1 MTSRILNATLAG
13 AAVIGLTAGP
23 MLMAPVASADSR
35 PVVGACRTI
44 TSTALMQDS
53 GEPLNL
59 TVKKTQ
65 GNKFSDLKE
74 GERPLGSI
82 EGIEFKLH
90 TVRGLDLTS
99 DAGLAAA
106 QKLTLEQ
113 ARANGTDFVAAQR
126 TDAEGVTTFTGLKPA
141 MYLVEEIAPADKSRN
156 YRTSDPFLVLLPTID
171 ADCQTRNGDTV
182 TVVKS
187 RVDQPTPPTM
197 PTPPTTPGTPG
208 TPGVPPGTPGVPPG
222 IPGVP
227 PGTPGEPRETPPE
240 SVPPTEETPVPPGD
254 EPGQPTAPTPD
265 DSPRGP
271 LASTGANVI
280 WALVVATALIAG
292 GFLLVRNRK
301 NEKTS

>member
-13 AAVIGLTAGP
+13 AAVLGLTVGP

-44 TSTALMQDS
+44 TSTSLMQDS

-65 GNKFSDLKE
+65 GNKFNDLKE
-74 GERPLGSI
+74 GELPLGSI
-82 EGIEFKLH
+82 EGIEFKLY

-113 ARANGTDFVAAQR
+113 ARKNGTDFVAAQR
-126 TDAEGVTTFTGLKPA
+126 TNAEGVTTFTGLKPA
-141 MYLVEEIAPADKSRN
+141 MYLVEEIAPADTSHN

-187 RVDQPTPPTM
+187 RVDQPTPPMT
-197 PTPPTTPGTPG
+197 PTPPTTPTTPD
-208 TPGVPPGTPGVPPG
+208 
-222 IPGVP
+222 
-227 PGTPGEPRETPPE
+227 TPGEPPETPPE
-240 SVPPTEETPVPPGD
+240 SVPPTEKTPVPPGD
-254 EPGQPTAPTPD
+254 QPGQPPAETPD
-265 DSPRGP
+265 GSNGP

-280 WALVVATALIAG
+280 WAVIVATALIAG

-301 NEKTS
+301 DEETA

>member
-1 MTSRILNATLAG
+1 MTSRIINAAITG
-13 AAVIGLTAGP
+13 VAVIGLTVGP
-23 MLMAPVASADSR
+23 LSMAAASADTR

-44 TSTALMQDS
+44 TSTSLMQDG

-74 GERPLGSI
+74 GELPLGSI

-99 DAGLAAA
+99 DSGLAAA

-113 ARANGTDFVAAQR
+113 ARKNGTDFVAAQR

-141 MYLVEEIAPADKSRN
+141 MYLVEEIAPADTSHN

-171 ADCQTRNGDTV
+171 ADCETRNGDTV

-187 RVDQPTPPTM
+187 RVEPSTPPTV
-197 PTPPTTPGTPG
+197 PSPPDTPGTPANP
-208 TPGVPPGTPGVPPG
+208 TT
-222 IPGVP
+222 
-227 PGTPGEPRETPPE
+227 TPPA
-240 SVPPTEETPVPPGD
+240 SPPQTAPPTDGSPVPPDDTGTPPTG
-254 EPGQPTAPTPD
+254 PG
-265 DSPRGP
+265 SPRVP
-271 LASTGANVI
+271 LASTGANVL
-280 WALVVATALIAG
+280 WALIAAGALIAG
-292 GFLLVRNRK
+292 GVLLVRNRRD
-301 NEKTS
+301 EESA

>member
-13 AAVIGLTAGP
+13 AAVLGLTAGP
-23 MLMAPVASADSR
+23 MLMVPVASADSR

-44 TSTALMQDS
+44 TSTSLMQDS
-53 GEPLNL
+53 GDPLNL

-65 GNKFSDLKE
+65 GNKFNDLKE
-74 GERPLGSI
+74 GELPLGSI
-82 EGIEFKLH
+82 EGIEFKLY

-113 ARANGTDFVAAQR
+113 ARKNGTDFVAAQR
-126 TDAEGVTTFTGLKPA
+126 TNAEGVTTFTGLKPA
-141 MYLVEEIAPADKSRN
+141 MYLVEEIAPTDTSHN

-187 RVDQPTPPTM
+187 RVDQPTPPT
-197 PTPPTTPGTPG
+197 TPTTPTTPD
-208 TPGVPPGTPGVPPG
+208 TPDVPP
-222 IPGVP
+222 
-227 PGTPGEPRETPPE
+227 ETPPE
-240 SVPPTEETPVPPGD
+240 SVPPTEETPVPPG
-254 EPGQPTAPTPD
+254 EPPASTPEGG
-265 DSPRGP
+265 SNGP

-280 WALVVATALIAG
+280 WVLAVASALIAG
-292 GFLLVRNRK
+292 GFLLVRKRK
-301 NEKTS
+301 DEETA

>member
-13 AAVIGLTAGP
+13 AAVLGLTAGP
-23 MLMAPVASADSR
+23 MLMVPVASADSR

-44 TSTALMQDS
+44 TSTSLMQDS

-65 GNKFSDLKE
+65 GNKFNDLKE
-74 GERPLGSI
+74 GELPLGSI
-82 EGIEFKLH
+82 EGIEFKLY

-113 ARANGTDFVAAQR
+113 ARKNGTDFVAAQR
-126 TDAEGVTTFTGLKPA
+126 TNAEGVTTFTGLKPA
-141 MYLVEEIAPADKSRN
+141 MYLVEEIAPADTSHN

-187 RVDQPTPPTM
+187 RVDQPTPPT
-197 PTPPTTPGTPG
+197 TPTTPTTPD
-208 TPGVPPGTPGVPPG
+208 TPDEPP
-222 IPGVP
+222 
-227 PGTPGEPRETPPE
+227 ETPPE
-240 SVPPTEETPVPPGD
+240 SVPPTEETPVPPG
-254 EPGQPTAPTPD
+254 EPPASTPEGG
-265 DSPRGP
+265 SNGP

-280 WALVVATALIAG
+280 WVLAVASALIAG
-292 GFLLVRNRK
+292 GLLLVRNRK
-301 NEKTS
+301 DEETA

>member
-13 AAVIGLTAGP
+13 AAVIGLTTGP
-23 MLMAPVASADSR
+23 MLIAPAASADSR

-44 TSTALMQDS
+44 TSTSLMQDS

-74 GERPLGSI
+74 GELPLGSI
-82 EGIEFKLH
+82 EGIEFKLY

-99 DAGLAAA
+99 DSGLATA

-113 ARANGTDFVAAQR
+113 ARKNGTDFVAAQR

-141 MYLVEEIAPADKSRN
+141 MYLVEEIAPADVSHN

-187 RVDQPTPPTM
+187 RVDQPTPPTSL
-197 PTPPTTPGTPG
+197 TPPTTPSTPD
-208 TPGVPPGTPGVPPG
+208 TPGVPP
-222 IPGVP
+222 
-227 PGTPGEPRETPPE
+227 ETSSE
-240 SVPPTEETPVPPGD
+240 SVPPTEQTPIPPGD
-254 EPGQPTAPTPD
+254 QPGQPPAETPEGGTN
-265 DSPRGP
+265 GP

-280 WALVVATALIAG
+280 WAVVVATALILG
-292 GFLLVRNRK
+292 GFLLVRSRK
-301 NEKTS
+301 DEETA

>member
-13 AAVIGLTAGP
+13 AAVIGLSAGP
-23 MLMAPVASADSR
+23 MLMAPAASADSR
-35 PVVGACRTI
+35 PVIGACRTI
-44 TSTALMQDS
+44 TSTSLMQDS

-65 GNKFSDLKE
+65 GNKFRDLKE
-74 GERPLGSI
+74 GELPLGSI
-82 EGIEFKLH
+82 EGIEFKLY

-99 DAGLAAA
+99 DSGLAAA

-113 ARANGTDFVAAQR
+113 ARKNGIDFVAAQR

-141 MYLVEEIAPADKSRN
+141 MYLVEEIAPADTSHN

-187 RVDQPTPPTM
+187 RVDQPTPPRT
-197 PTPPTTPGTPG
+197 PTPPTTPTTPD
-208 TPGVPPGTPGVPPG
+208 TPGVPP
-222 IPGVP
+222 
-227 PGTPGEPRETPPE
+227 ETPPE

-254 EPGQPTAPTPD
+254 QPGQPPAETPEGG
-265 DSPRGP
+265 SNGP

-280 WALVVATALIAG
+280 WAVIVAIALIAG

-301 NEKTS
+301 DEETA

>member
-1 MTSRILNATLAG
+1 MSSRFIHAMLAG
-13 AAVIGLTAGP
+13 GAAIGLTAGP
-23 MLMAPVASADSR
+23 VLMAPEVNADSR

-44 TSTALMQDS
+44 TSTSLMQDS

-65 GNKFSDLKE
+65 GNAFSDLKE
-74 GERPLGSI
+74 GELPLGSI

-113 ARANGTDFVAAQR
+113 ARKNGTDLVASQR
-126 TDAEGVTTFTGLKPA
+126 TDSDGVTTFTGLKPA
-141 MYLVEEIAPADKSRN
+141 MYLVEEIAPADTSHN

-187 RVDQPTPPTM
+187 RVDQPTPPTTL
-197 PTPPTTPGTPG
+197 TPPTTPDTPDQ
-208 TPGVPPGTPGVPPG
+208 PP
-222 IPGVP
+222 
-227 PGTPGEPRETPPE
+227 ETPPA
-240 SVPPTEETPVPPGD
+240 SVPPTEETPIPPGD
-254 EPGQPTAPTPD
+254 QPGQPPSDTPGGGFN
-265 DSPRGP
+265 GP

-280 WALVVATALIAG
+280 WALAVAIALIAG
-292 GFLLVRNRK
+292 GFLLVRNR
-301 NEKTS
+301 NDEETA

>member
-13 AAVIGLTAGP
+13 AAVLGLTAGP
-23 MLMAPVASADSR
+23 MLMVPVASADSR

-44 TSTALMQDS
+44 TSTSLMQDS

-65 GNKFSDLKE
+65 GNKFNDLKE
-74 GERPLGSI
+74 GELPLGSI
-82 EGIEFKLH
+82 EGIEFKLY

-113 ARANGTDFVAAQR
+113 ARKNGTDFVAAQR
-126 TDAEGVTTFTGLKPA
+126 TNAEGVTTFTGLKPA
-141 MYLVEEIAPADKSRN
+141 MYLVEEIAPTDTSHN

-187 RVDQPTPPTM
+187 RVDQPTPPT
-197 PTPPTTPGTPG
+197 TPTTPTTPD
-208 TPGVPPGTPGVPPG
+208 TPDEPP
-222 IPGVP
+222 
-227 PGTPGEPRETPPE
+227 ETPPE
-240 SVPPTEETPVPPGD
+240 SVPPTEETPVPPG
-254 EPGQPTAPTPD
+254 EPPASTPEGG
-265 DSPRGP
+265 SNGP

-280 WALVVATALIAG
+280 WVLAVASALIAG
-292 GFLLVRNRK
+292 GLLLVRNRK
-301 NEKTS
+301 DEETA